1 MDLNFV
7 RRGAQICSTP
17 EMKRHVI
24 CLYREVFE
32 FLSYTMKWYSSAWQR
47 LWDSNAHYYDKEV
60 VQRVAKIRGLVKRV
74 HDELKLGTDEIV
86 RTMQAETR
94 AGFRDTNTQIGEL
107 ADSLKNLDGKFKQLG
122 DAMFSFLVANC
133 QHGKQTFG
141 DSFRSGNELNLPW
154 LITSKSLCLR
164 VPN

>member
-1 MDLNFV
+1 MDLSFV
-7 RRGAQICSTP
+7 RRGVQICSTP

-47 LWDSNAHYYDKEV
+47 FRKSIDAHYYDKEV

-86 RTMQAETR
+86 RTMQTETR
-94 AGFRDTNTQIGEL
+94 AGFRELTTNF
-107 ADSLKNLDGKFKQLG
+107 KNLDEKFEFLSKQLG
-122 DAMFSFLVANC
+122 DAMFSLLVANC

-141 DSFRSGNELNLPW
+141 HAFRRENELNVSW
-154 LITSKSLCLR
+154 LITSKSLCP
-164 VPN
+164 PN